1 MPSSDD
7 ATRKLRSGS
16 REPLLRVEGLHTHFA
31 IRRGLLRRTVG
42 SVRAVDGVDLR
53 LLQGQTL
60 AVVGEARA
68 GKTTLARSIA
78 RLVPAT
84 SGRVLFEG
92 KDLLGMSKSDF
103 RALERQIQML
113 TRESLAPDPT
123 AAFRLVIEQG
133 ARLLIFDDAFE
144 TVVDAQRLLLL
155 EELRRAQDE
164 RGLTCLLLTRDL
176 KLAAVADDVVVMH
189 RGQIVET
196 GVAPSVLAR
205 PHHPYT
211 QALLSL
217 KPAPEASSVP
227 PSSGEAEMSGCRFR
241 SRCPYAF
248 SRCAREEPVLY
259 AVAGGT
265 SRCFLEDPAH
275 SAG

>member
-1 MPSSDD
+1 LPSSDD

-31 IRRGLLRRTVG
+31 IKQGLLRRTVG
-42 SVRAVDGVDLR
+42 NVRAVDGVDLR

-68 GKTTLARSIA
+68 GKSTLARSIA
-78 RLVPAT
+78 RLVSVT

-103 RALERQIQML
+103 RGLERQIQLL
-113 TRESLAPDPT
+113 TRASLAPD
-123 AAFRLVIEQG
+123 AAAALGVAIEQG
-133 ARLLIFDDAFE
+133 AKLLIFDDTFE
-144 TVVDAQRLLLL
+144 TVADARRLLLL
-155 EELRRAQDE
+155 GELRRAQDE
-164 RGLTCLLLTRDL
+164 RGLTCLVLTRDL

-211 QALLSL
+211 QSLLSV
-217 KPAPEASSVP
+217 KPEPSAP
-227 PSSGEAEMSGCRFR
+227 PSSGEAEISECRFR